1 MKSETTLKTKNK
13 SQTRKRSPSYSK
25 NKGNA
30 YERKIVKELK
40 ELGFDVSTTRNS
52 SREEDANKID
62 IHDNRGDLPCKIQ
75 AKATQQIPPYFKIR
89 SESTVDSD
97 EFTIIWSKQ
106 EKKETN
112 IVSVGEVVMIPKRLF
127 YKLIKSY
134 ADNNSSI

>member
-1 MKSETTLKTKNK
+1 MAKQTNK
-13 SQTRKRSPSYSK
+13 IRKRSPGYSR

-40 ELGFDVSTTRNS
+40 ELGFDVSTTRLAS
-52 SREEDANKID
+52 KSEDANKVD

-89 SESTVDSD
+89 SESTVDPD

-127 YKLIKSY
+127 YKLIKNY
-134 ADNNSSI
+134 AENNGSI

>member
-1 MKSETTLKTKNK
+1 MAKQTKQVK
-13 SQTRKRSPSYSK
+13 KRSPGYSK
-25 NKGNA
+25 RKGSN

-89 SESTVDSD
+89 SESTVNPD
-97 EFTIIWSKQ
+97 EFTII
-106 EKKETN
+106 
-112 IVSVGEVVMIPKRLF
+112 
-127 YKLIKSY
+127 
-134 ADNNSSI
+134 

>member
-1 MKSETTLKTKNK
+1 MKSKNSSIPKTKNK
-13 SQTRKRSPSYSK
+13 KRSPGYSR

-40 ELGFDVSTTRNS
+40 ELGFDVSTTRLVS
-52 SREEDANKID
+52 KSEDANKVD

-75 AKATQQIPPYFKIR
+75 VKATQQIPPYFKIR
-89 SESTVDSD
+89 SESTVDPD

-127 YKLIKSY
+127 YKLIKPY
-134 ADNNSSI
+134 ANKSNV

>member
-1 MKSETTLKTKNK
+1 MAKQTNK
-13 SQTRKRSPSYSK
+13 IRKRSPGYSR

-40 ELGFDVSTTRNS
+40 ELGFDVSTTRLAS
-52 SREEDANKID
+52 KSEDANKVD

-89 SESTVDSD
+89 SESTVDPD

-112 IVSVGEVVMIPKRLF
+112 IVSVGEVVMISKRLF
-127 YKLIKSY
+127 YKLIKNY
-134 ADNNSSI
+134 AENNGSI